1 MKGIFLL
8 LRWIRLYFGRIWE
21 YQKSFRNYPT
31 FSNGQIYGGN
41 FANFVAFSEYMNF
54 TKEDR
59 FNRFPCFFLSFY
71 WIGCFH
77 TELITWVSIT
87 VTADNFFWRAT
98 KSVQWLFEICPCDI
112 TYSTKL
118 VFSQAYILA
127 EVFAFE
133 NVSVQHHGEK
143 VLISSGSAKLQTLK
157 HECSDLKP
165 YIFFLLPQVPDS

>member
-1 MKGIFLL
+1 MEHRVKLVGVRYSLAIAA
-8 LRWIRLYFGRIWE
+8 LRAHLNNNRTMFILTLAADRI
-21 YQKSFRNYPT
+21 
-31 FSNGQIYGGN
+31 
-41 FANFVAFSEYMNF
+41 
-54 TKEDR
+54 
-59 FNRFPCFFLSFY
+59 
-71 WIGCFH
+71 
-77 TELITWVSIT
+77 
-87 VTADNFFWRAT
+87 RAT